1 MPGLPLF
8 AGLHLHVLRWKEQEL
23 GKDPQTAQTTER
35 RRDATASFGSHSSSF
50 GVLD

>member
-8 AGLHLHVLRWKEQEL
+8 AGLHLHVLRWKEQDL
-23 GKDPQTAQTTER
+23 GKDPQRAQTTER
-35 RRDATASFGSHSSSF
+35 RDATASLGGYSSSF